1 MREFMTKMS
10 DYWKERRNDP
20 DKQENKL
27 TVIITAAVAV
37 VIIVLLL
44 VLLWGYVG
52 KRYGGRETALP
63 EQTEQVMQEADQ
75 KENQKETDDEGI
87 SKVVHEEEAVRYM
100 SEDSGEKLRQE
111 YLTSTA
117 YLKEKVEEL
126 LQTMTQVQ
134 DGLQEVEKEYK
145 AGDSALQTQIITMRE
160 QVDTI
165 VLSLKETQ
173 IKLTDLTNTV
183 QIIDKEKIPVIQEQI
198 AQIRGDMEHVQT
210 DIADLYE
217 KMAALK
223 KEDERLWASISKL
236 EKTVKAALDQ
246 NVAEVNNRLNQLQA
260 GMEHLKQE
268 FEKILQENMA
278 GVNERVD
285 VLISQM
291 EERLGALTEN
301 TLRYRYEA
309 QSNTLYLSPMKEEA
323 GQ

>member
-52 KRYGGRETALP
+52 KRYGGQEAVLP

-117 YLKEKVEEL
+117 
-126 LQTMTQVQ
+126 
-134 DGLQEVEKEYK
+134 
-145 AGDSALQTQIITMRE
+145 
-160 QVDTI
+160 
-165 VLSLKETQ
+165 
-173 IKLTDLTNTV
+173 
-183 QIIDKEKIPVIQEQI
+183 
-198 AQIRGDMEHVQT
+198 
-210 DIADLYE
+210 
-217 KMAALK
+217 
-223 KEDERLWASISKL
+223 
-236 EKTVKAALDQ
+236 
-246 NVAEVNNRLNQLQA
+246 
-260 GMEHLKQE
+260 
-268 FEKILQENMA
+268 
-278 GVNERVD
+278 
-285 VLISQM
+285 
-291 EERLGALTEN
+291 
-301 TLRYRYEA
+301 
-309 QSNTLYLSPMKEEA
+309 
-323 GQ
+323 